1 MPELPEVETI
11 ARQLNQVL
19 KGKTIREI
27 EVLRKKSFKGDKK
40 KVLVK
45 RIKRVKRRAKMIII
59 ELDKS
64 KDSLVIH
71 LKMTGQLL
79 YEKNFQFSKS
89 NFQNKYTRVI
99 IKLNKGALVFNDLRV
114 FGWMKIMK
122 SVELK
127 AKNKREL
134 GLDVT
139 DKAFTVEYLKKVL
152 EGSRR
157 AVKLVLLD
165 QKKTAGIGNIYACE
179 ILFCAG
185 VNPKLEARNLKQIQI
200 NKLYKCIKRI
210 INKAIKYGGTTAG
223 DDMYVNARGEAGK
236 YQEHRLVYDRAG
248 LACLRCKTKIKK
260 VKLGGRGTY
269 FCPRCQE

>member
-11 ARQLNQVL
+11 AKQLNQVL
-19 KGKTIREI
+19 KGKVIKEI
-27 EVLRKKSFKGDKK
+27 EVLREKSFKGDKK
-40 KVLVK
+40 KILGK
-45 RIKRVKRRAKMIII
+45 KIRRARRRAKMVIV
-59 ELDKS
+59 EFEGSDE
-64 KDSLVIH
+64 SLMIH

-114 FGWMKIMK
+114 FGWIKVMG
-122 SVELK
+122 
-127 AKNKREL
+127 KREL
-134 GLDVT
+134 EGEMGKFGIDVT
-139 DKAFTVEYLKKVL
+139 DKEFTVGYLKKAL
-152 EGSRR
+152 GGSRR
-157 AVKLVLLD
+157 AIKLVLLD
-165 QKKTAGIGNIYACE
+165 QKKMAGIGNIYASE

-185 VNPKLEARNLKQIQI
+185 VIPKFEAQNLKQIQI

-223 DDMYVNARGEAGK
+223 DDMYVNARGEAGR
-236 YQEHRLVYDRAG
+236 YQKHRLVYDRAG
-248 LACLRCKTKIKK
+248 QSCLRCKTKIKK
-260 VKLGGRGTY
+260 IKLGGRGTY